1 MRKSLVLTTAAV
13 FVVATAACPGPAV
26 AKAKKNSS
34 TVSDILVTKK
44 HDSATPSLM
53 RATTAPRDAATGQ
66 ATGKRM
72 HGR

>member
-1 MRKSLVLTTAAV
+1 MRKSLVLTTAAM
-13 FVVATAACPGPAV
+13 FVAAAAACPSSAV
-26 AKAKKNSS
+26 AKPKKS
-34 TVSDILVTKK
+34 TPTASELTVTKQF
-44 HDSATPSLM
+44 DSATPKLM